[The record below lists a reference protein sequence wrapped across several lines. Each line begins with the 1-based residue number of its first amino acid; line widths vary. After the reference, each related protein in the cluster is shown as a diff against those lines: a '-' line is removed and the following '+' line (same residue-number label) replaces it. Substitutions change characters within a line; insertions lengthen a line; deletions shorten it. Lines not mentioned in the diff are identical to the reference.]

1 MEKNNESRALHLARV
16 ACARAG
22 ITQAELARRMGMTP
36 QLLHGRLKTG
46 RLTLEEW
53 DAMARALG
61 PGWQFAADFVHAAAA
76 EDIG

>member
-1 MEKNNESRALHLARV
+1 MEKNQDNRASGLVRV

-36 QLLHGRLKTG
+36 QLLYGRLKTG
-46 RLTLEEW
+46 RITLEEW

-61 PGWQFAADFVHAAAA
+61 PGWQFAADFVPAA
-76 EDIG
+76 EDE

>member
-1 MEKNNESRALHLARV
+1 MEKNQDSRASGLVRV

-46 RLTLEEW
+46 RITLEEW

-61 PGWQFAADFVHAAAA
+61 PGWQFAADFMPAA
-76 EDIG
+76 EDE

>member
-1 MEKNNESRALHLARV
+1 MEKNQDSRALGLVRV

-22 ITQAELARRMGMTP
+22 ITQAGLARRMGMTP

-46 RLTLEEW
+46 RIMLEEW

-61 PGWQFAADFVHAAAA
+61 PGWQFAADFVPAA
-76 EDIG
+76 EDE

>member
-1 MEKNNESRALHLARV
+1 MEKNQDSRALHLARV

-36 QLLHGRLKTG
+36 QLLYGRLKTG
-46 RLTLEEW
+46 RITLEEW

-61 PGWQFAADFVHAAAA
+61 PGWQFAADFVPAA

>member
-1 MEKNNESRALHLARV
+1 MEKNQDSWALGLVRV

-46 RLTLEEW
+46 RIMLEEW

-61 PGWQFAADFVHAAAA
+61 PGWQFAADFVPAA
-76 EDIG
+76 EDE

>member
-1 MEKNNESRALHLARV
+1 MEKNQDSRALHLARV

-46 RLTLEEW
+46 RIMLEEW

-61 PGWQFAADFVHAAAA
+61 PGWQFAADFVPAA
-76 EDIG
+76 EDE

>member
-36 QLLHGRLKTG
+36 QLLYGRLKTG
-46 RLTLEEW
+46 RITLEEW
-53 DAMARALG
+53 DSMARALG
-61 PGWQFAADFVHAAAA
+61 PGWQFAADFVPAAAA
-76 EDIG
+76 EDE

>member
-1 MEKNNESRALHLARV
+1 MEKNQDSRALHLARV

-36 QLLHGRLKTG
+36 QLLYGRVKPG
-46 RLTLEEW
+46 GITLEEW

-61 PGWQFAADFVHAAAA
+61 PGWQFAADFVPAAAA